1 MIHMRE
7 WKVTWKDTSEMGLPE
22 HMIGTKYL
30 RYMANIVGA
39 CSPEKEWGWTKDLY
53 ARTAAAYGRMDH
65 RTVEAACRK
74 VIAKAGLQTTTTA
87 LVCELAALAW
97 ERREE
102 LGIEDEGG
110 MTNKG

>member
-1 MIHMRE
+1 MSHMRE
-7 WKVTWKDTSEMGLPE
+7 WRVTWKDTSEMGLPE

-39 CSPEKEWGWTKDLY
+39 CSPEREWGWTKDLY
-53 ARTAAAYGRMDH
+53 GRAAAAYGRADY
-65 RTVEAACRK
+65 RSVEHACRAAI
-74 VIAKAGLQTTTTA
+74 VKAGLKTTTTE

-110 MTNKG
+110 DDQ

>member
-1 MIHMRE
+1 MRD
-7 WKVTWKDTSEMGLPE
+7 WKVTWRDTSEMGLPE

-30 RYMANIVGA
+30 RFMANLVGA
-39 CSPEKEWGWTKDLY
+39 HSPEREWGWTKDLY
-53 ARTAAAYGRMDH
+53 CRAAAVYGRQDY
-65 RTVEAACRK
+65 RTVEKACRAA
-74 VIAKAGLQTTTTA
+74 IAKAGLHTTTTA

-110 MTNKG
+110 ADDQG

>member
-39 CSPEKEWGWTKDLY
+39 CSPEKEWGWTKGLY
-53 ARTAAAYGRMDH
+53 GRTAAAYGRMDH

-74 VIAKAGLQTTTTA
+74 AIAKAGLHTTTTA

-110 MTNKG
+110 HEQ

>member
-1 MIHMRE
+1 MRD
-7 WKVTWKDTSEMGLPE
+7 WKVTWRDTSEMGLPE

-30 RYMANIVGA
+30 RHMANIVGA
-39 CSPEKEWGWTKDLY
+39 HSPEKEWGWTKDLY
-53 ARTAAAYGRMDH
+53 CRAAAAYGRQDY
-65 RTVEAACRK
+65 RTVEKACRA
-74 VIAKAGLQTTTTA
+74 VIAKVGLHTTTTA

-110 MTNKG
+110 ADDQG